1 MPMTKSSRFDK
12 AYFDRYYR
20 SPKTRVVTKK
30 AVDKLTA
37 FVASYLK
44 HIDLPVRRILDI
56 GCGLGMWRKSLEP
69 HFPKASYQ
77 GVEISDHACQKYG
90 WTKGSVIDF
99 KAKGAFDLVICQGV
113 LQYLD
118 NRNAKKAIAN
128 LATLTRGALYLE
140 ALTTADWE
148 NNCDR
153 RTTDGQVHLRSGS
166 WYRQQL
172 SGYFQNCGG
181 GLLLAPDA
189 QVMLY
194 ELEYLDQD

>member
-1 MPMTKSSRFDK
+1 MMTVMTFRFDK

-20 SPKTRVVTKK
+20 NPKTRVVSQK
-30 AVDKLTA
+30 AIERLVT
-37 FVASYLK
+37 FVAGYLK
-44 HIDLPVRRILDI
+44 HLDLPVRRILDV
-56 GCGLGMWRKSLEP
+56 GCGLGMWRGYLKV

-77 GVEISDHACQKYG
+77 GVEISDHACEEYG
-90 WTKGSVIDF
+90 WTKGSVVDF
-99 KAKGAFDLVICQGV
+99 KGRGAFDLVICQGV

-118 NRNAKKAIAN
+118 DREAKKAISN

-153 RTTDGQVHLRSGS
+153 QTTDGNVHLRRGS

-172 SGYFQNCGG
+172 SRYFLNCGG
-181 GLLLAPDA
+181 GLFLAPDA
-189 QVMLY
+189 QAMLY
-194 ELEYLDQD
+194 ELEHLE